1 MFALPPHVTASLD
14 SRSKFKS
21 EVLPQVAPVQAS
33 LNSQSGGCQLSYSL
47 VSVALTRN
55 SVTCTPTLPHSVAAH
70 DSSIKLETFKLWN
83 ILGSRTLMKFSMAEA
98 LDIRTYKKFL

>member
-21 EVLPQVAPVQAS
+21 EVLPQVAPVQPS

-70 DSSIKLETFKLWN
+70 DSSIKLESMLWN

>member
-21 EVLPQVAPVQAS
+21 EVLPQVPPVQPS

-47 VSVALTRN
+47 VSVALTRS
-55 SVTCTPTLPHSVAAH
+55 SVTCTPTLCHTQWQLMRVPSSSSQMESPFEFSVGKCVVEHSRQQNADEVL
-70 DSSIKLETFKLWN
+70 I
-83 ILGSRTLMKFSMAEA
+83 G
-98 LDIRTYKKFL
+98 

>member
-21 EVLPQVAPVQAS
+21 EVLLQVAPVQPS
-33 LNSQSGGCQLSYSL
+33 LNSQSDGCQLSYSL

-70 DSSIKLETFKLWN
+70 DSSIKLENMLWN